1 MTVKIEDRLRNTALL
16 NKVMPAQEA
25 ASLIQDGM
33 TLGLSGFT
41 RAGDAKAVPLAL
53 VDRANAGEKF
63 KVNVFTGASLGS
75 DIDAKMADAGIV
87 NKRLPF
93 QLDRTMRGHINN
105 QDMYFVDQHLSVTA
119 EYLRQNAINPIDIAI
134 VEAVAITE
142 DGMLIPTTSV
152 GNSPIYIQK
161 AKQVIIELNLGSYE
175 ALEGIHDIYIPEEQ
189 GIRGAIPLVH
199 ASDRIGTIGIPLD
212 LNKVAA
218 IVLTEQVDSPTT
230 MASIDTET
238 QEIAD
243 HIIEFL
249 RNEVQEGRLTKSLAP
264 LQSGVGSVANA
275 VLGGLVNSEFKDL
288 EVYSEVL
295 QDSVFDLIDAGK
307 VKFASGCATS

>member
-1 MTVKIEDRLRNTALL
+1 MVAKVEERLRATALAH
-16 NKVMPAQEA
+16 KVMSAEEA
-25 ASLIQDGM
+25 ARIITDGM

-41 RAGDAKAVPLAL
+41 RAGDAKAIPMAL

-75 DIDAKMADAGIV
+75 DIDALMSDAGIV

-93 QLDRTMRGHINN
+93 QLDRTMRSHINK

-119 EYLRQNAINPIDIAI
+119 EYLRQNAIDAIDVAV

-152 GNSPIYIQK
+152 GNSPIYVQT
-161 AKQVIIELNLGSYE
+161 AKKVIIELNLASYE
-175 ALEGIHDIYIPEEQ
+175 QLEGIHDIYVPEAQ
-189 GIRGAIPLVH
+189 GERGPIPLVN

-212 LNKVAA
+212 FDKVAA
-218 IVLTEQVDSPTT
+218 IVLTDQVDTPTT
-230 MASIDTET
+230 MTAIDDET
-238 QEIAD
+238 QQIAD
-243 HIIEFL
+243 HIIDFF
-249 RNEVQEGRLTKSLAP
+249 RKEVKEGRLTETLAP

-275 VLGGLVNSEFKDL
+275 VLGGMANSEF
-288 EVYSEVL
+288 
-295 QDSVFDLIDAGK
+295 
-307 VKFASGCATS
+307 